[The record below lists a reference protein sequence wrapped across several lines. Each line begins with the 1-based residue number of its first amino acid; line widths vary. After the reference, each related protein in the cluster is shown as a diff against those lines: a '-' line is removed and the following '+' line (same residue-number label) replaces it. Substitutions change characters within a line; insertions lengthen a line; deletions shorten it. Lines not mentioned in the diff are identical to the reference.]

1 LLSLLV
7 VIIIQTTKS
16 PYMEEQ
22 QLYQGY
28 QGIHLHKERVGLER
42 KFKNILTELADARR
56 QQIQHERFDTI
67 ADYLIRINELSEMK
81 KKYTMLPFK
90 IKYAKEIA
98 DIGIRN
104 IQYSNVFIYIRQR
117 IMNNLTSIY
126 NDEITMYKTS
136 QIKCQLLQ
144 IRIHNCNYD
153 KIFKHDGL
161 FYNLYIQEKE
171 KDNTTYIKDT
181 YLIVLDTLRVLK
193 ELEII
198 YCNANEVEDV
208 GDDADDPRR
217 FITISERGVK
227 SGIRECELFIAK
239 MFTHLAYHRKK
250 MVALLPC
257 LLGHSVDCNI
267 ATIIYDY
274 CV

>member
-1 LLSLLV
+1 
-7 VIIIQTTKS
+7 
-16 PYMEEQ
+16 MEEQ

-28 QGIHLHKERVGLER
+28 QGIHLHQERVGLER
-42 KFKNILTELADARR
+42 KFKNIFTELASARR
-56 QQIQHERFDTI
+56 QQIQHERVGFDTI
-67 ADYLIRINELSEMK
+67 EDYLIRINELSEMK
-81 KKYTMLPFK
+81 KKYTMIPSFK

-136 QIKCQLLQ
+136 QRKCQLLQ
-144 IRIHNCNYD
+144 IRIHNRNYD

-161 FYNLYIQEKE
+161 FYDIYIQD
-171 KDNTTYIKDT
+171 KDKATYIKDT

-198 YCNANEVEDV
+198 YRTANEVEDV
-208 GDDADDPRR
+208 DNADDADDPRR

-227 SGIRECELFIAK
+227 SGIQECELFIAN

-250 MVALLPC
+250 MVALLPR
-257 LLGHSVDCNI
+257 LLGHGVDSNI

-274 CV
+274 CM

>member
-1 LLSLLV
+1 
-7 VIIIQTTKS
+7 
-16 PYMEEQ
+16 MEQQ

-56 QQIQHERFDTI
+56 QQIQYERVGFDTI

-81 KKYTMLPFK
+81 KKYRMIPFK

-136 QIKCQLLQ
+136 QRKCQLLQ
-144 IRIHNCNYD
+144 IRIHNRNYD
-153 KIFKHDGL
+153 KIFKHNGL
-161 FYNLYIQEKE
+161 FYNLYIQEKN
-171 KDNTTYIKDT
+171 NTTYIKDT

-198 YCNANEVEDV
+198 YRSANEVEDV
-208 GDDADDPRR
+208 NNDDNADDADDPRR

-227 SGIRECELFIAK
+227 SGIQECELFIAN

-250 MVALLPC
+250 MVALLPR
-257 LLGHSVDCNI
+257 LLGHCVDSNI
-267 ATIIYDY
+267 ATIIYDF
-274 CV
+274 CM